1 MDRGLSRAKPSLVY
15 LLAVDPSLKDLTDQ
29 IDDATT
35 LLLETSG
42 RLTDAE
48 ARQPSLLPG
57 WSRGHVLIHIARSG
71 DVLRRLLDG
80 ARAGVAASGYANP
93 EEREADIEAGSG
105 RRAALL
111 TADVRD
117 SAAAFRAAVL
127 AMPAESWST
136 QVTLGGKDY
145 PASYL
150 LTLRLVEIELH
161 HVDLGAGY
169 QPSDWPT
176 TFNELE
182 LKDPQRQ
189 WRADRLV

>member
-1 MDRGLSRAKPSLVY
+1 M
-15 LLAVDPSLKDLTDQ
+15 DPSLKDLTDQ

-35 LLLETSG
+35 LLLETAGGLS
-42 RLTDAE
+42 DDD

-57 WSRGHVLIHIARSG
+57 WSRGHVLTHIARSG
-71 DVLRRLLDG
+71 DVLCRLLDG
-80 ARAGVAASGYANP
+80 ARTGVPATGYASAQA
-93 EEREADIEAGSG
+93 RDDAIEAGAG
-105 RRAALL
+105 RRAAEL

-136 QVTLGGKDY
+136 PVALGGRSV

-150 LTLRLVEIELH
+150 MTQRLVEIELH

-182 LKDPQRQ
+182 LTEPMRGQ
-189 WRADRLV
+189 RADRLV